1 MMRCTL
7 LVLCRNL
14 MQAETIGLQ
23 NFPSGNLFK
32 LCDERV
38 ARDM

>member
-1 MMRCTL
+1 
-7 LVLCRNL
+7 